1 MVESPISLKI
11 EIFEKGARLVGLQR
25 KAIFLNIIDFSLSLS
40 PHILRW
46 KRVEKVIMGKL
57 LSKKY
62 NYAHGFEILDQ
73 ITANCP

>member
-11 EIFEKGARLVGLQR
+11 ELFEKGAGLVGLPR
-25 KAIFLNIIDFSLSLS
+25 KGIFLNIIDFSLSLG

-46 KRVEKVIMGKL
+46 KRVIMGKL

-62 NYAHGFEILDQ
+62 NYAYGSEILDQ